1 MLLLNVARFMLRKV
15 VCWMKQRAK
24 SRKIG
29 AKYLTL
35 LIRIIIISPIRDTVD
50 LTVKLWSFH
59 TPNLGV
65 LSQNFHIPLN
75 SAFLCAIC
83 GVIWCCLFLGRA
95 LFWSRAGDKQAQHSD
110 WVYSADGDEVGASSF
125 ASRRSVA
132 VLQAAAAARMQ
143 PPAGAGVAAWSWL
156 AGLLR

>member
-65 LSQNFHIPLN
+65 IPEFPHSPEFCFFVCHLRRYMMLPILGQGALLEQGRWQAGA
-75 SAFLCAIC
+75 AFRL
-83 GVIWCCLFLGRA
+83 R
-95 LFWSRAGDKQAQHSD
+95 
-110 WVYSADGDEVGASSF
+110 VYSADGDEVGASSF